1 MQLHEVIEKEGMSKI
16 TSKTNISKDI
26 LNNIVNENFESLTRV
41 KALGFLLILEREYKD
56 IDVSGIRERVK
67 LYFEEHKPLDEN
79 VVVISHDSQNSG
91 FSFFK
96 WFMIL
101 ALIGGGWYF
110 YSNGKLDTLLKNVKK
125 EDFFDD
131 KKALESNVTLED
143 AKKIAILNRD
153 MQSVKADTLEAPIA
167 KESIPL
173 TNDEKVVELVIEE
186 PKKETLTPKETIAE
200 VEKAETIEEEAKPVE
215 ETKTPTVKILEE
227 KVKVAV
233 EKINVPT
240 KTEEKSEVNLNP
252 NDENIISDDTTL
264 SDSFETITIN
274 PTRGMLWY
282 GFINIDTKVKKEF
295 MKKVS
300 TPFELQSGRWL
311 LVTGHGFVDIVSAT
325 STVEVADSKK
335 HYFYIDSTEIREIS
349 KAEFREMNGRHG
361 W

>member
-1 MQLHEVIEKEGMSKI
+1 MQLNEIIEKEGIIRVS
-16 TSKTNISKDI
+16 SKTNISTDI
-26 LNNIVNENFESLTRV
+26 LTNIVDENFEKLTRV

-67 LYFEEHKPLDEN
+67 LYFEAHKPLDEK
-79 VVVISHDSQNSG
+79 VVVISHESQNSG

-110 YSNGKLDTLLKNVKK
+110 YSNGKLDTLLKNVKE

-153 MQSVKADTLEAPIA
+153 MQSVKADTLEAPIV

-186 PKKETLTPKETIAE
+186 PKKEIVTPKETIAA

-233 EKINVPT
+233 KKINVPT
-240 KTEEKSEVNLNP
+240 KTEENLNL
-252 NDENIISDDTTL
+252 NDDNIISDDTAL
-264 SDSFETITIN
+264 SNSFETITIN

-325 STVEVADSKK
+325 STVEVADSNK